1 MESHG
6 EVSPEP
12 SPGSVF
18 IQHYQQS
25 DMEQDN
31 KSLSTSAS
39 GAVANFTAV
48 LWARGCHCPGNLTC
62 RLNLL
67 LLCFKAS
74 VQLLCVDSKC
84 SPVENPVNVCCSV
97 LSFCALVFQQL
108 WGICIS
114 GAAVFHHSWE
124 RAVDLSLLH
133 NSLLLNCSWTSDLT
147 RYPLLSNV
155 KSLISVYALFLQ
167 LKILSRFDI
176 SSTVFS
182 PLNRNNG
189 RKIGW

>member
-74 VQLLCVDSKC
+74 VQLLYVDSKC

-108 WGICIS
+108 WGVCIS
-114 GAAVFHHSWE
+114 GAAVFSP
-124 RAVDLSLLH
+124 LLEE
-133 NSLLLNCSWTSDLT
+133 SSRSFFAPQFLVVELLLDLWFN
-147 RYPLLSNV
+147 P
-155 KSLISVYALFLQ
+155 
-167 LKILSRFDI
+167 I
-176 SSTVFS
+176 SS
-182 PLNRNNG
+182 L
-189 RKIGW
+189 KQC